1 MSGIDAFKQQVMT
14 LAVLKNDG
22 GIESLLYTF
31 IMITVVDAVMQHV
44 PAVKEFISKFI
55 DLVFQRIQG
64 KVQEHIAIEPQA
76 RAKTASILFKRN
88 YKSPVQQTQQQQQNN
103 VIIENETCD
112 SVIDLVSNLDQSQ
125 SVEFNKFY
133 FVNHYREIQVT
144 PDVFVQ
150 MVKISKPI
158 DGSEI
163 NFIDFEVY
171 SYTKQLSDVHAWVD
185 SVVSEYRAKK
195 QNKLGNK
202 LYYFNERVKLLS
214 RDINGNPI
222 WRTAPESLNFSMTKF
237 QTNKTLSNIYGES
250 IDLVKRRVE
259 FFMNNKEWYSQ
270 RGIPYTLGILMYGVA
285 GAGKTSLIK
294 GIASVTRRHIVNISL
309 SDCTTKTQLT
319 KLFFDDKIVVEKEG
333 GMLENLIIPISKRLY
348 VIEDI
353 DCLSDIV
360 LDRGLGLQ
368 PEAKTDP
375 LDQIP
380 ETQPENDDEYST
392 VVLQVPEPKQESPGA
407 PPPPQKYIDGSEER
421 LTLSYLLNLFDG
433 VLENQDR
440 IVVFSSNYPQKLDR
454 ALIRPGRIDLK
465 VEFKRASS
473 KTIRDMICGFYD
485 VSSETVSKCEFQ
497 SSVYT
502 PAEVYEILFKHQD
515 NIQEAICELSQNS
528 YTPGPCSGRSPS
540 EACKVHDIQY
550 CCAEKSD

>member
-1 MSGIDAFKQQVMT
+1 MSGIEAFKQQVMT
-14 LAVLKNDG
+14 LAALKNDG
-22 GIESLLYTF
+22 GIETLLYTF
-31 IMITVVDAVMQHV
+31 FMITIVDAVMQYV
-44 PAVKEFISKFI
+44 PAVKEFVTR
-55 DLVFQRIQG
+55 LVDVLFQRLNT
-64 KVQEHIAIEPQA
+64 KVQQHVTLEPQA
-76 RAKTASILFKRN
+76 ASKTASILFKRN
-88 YKSPVQQTQQQQQNN
+88 YKSQVQQPQQQQQNN

-133 FVNHYREIQVT
+133 FVNHYQPIQVT

-171 SYTKQLSDVHAWVD
+171 SHTKLLSDLHGWVD

-222 WRTAPESLNFSMTKF
+222 WRTAPETLNFSMTKF

-250 IDLVKRRVE
+250 INLVKRRVE
-259 FFMNNKEWYSQ
+259 FFINNKLWYSQ

-360 LDRGLGLQ
+360 LDRAQKDSESALSAPVQEPLLGQETPSESADDDYATVAVQ
-368 PEAKTDP
+368 PV
-375 LDQIP
+375 
-380 ETQPENDDEYST
+380 T
-392 VVLQVPEPKQESPGA
+392 VQHALGA

-473 KTIRDMICGFYD
+473 DCIRDMICGFYD
-485 VSSETVSKCEFQ
+485 THVDTLSEQVFEAD
-497 SSVYT
+497 VYT

-515 NIQEAICELSQNS
+515 NIQEAIRELSQH
-528 YTPGPCSGRSPS
+528 S
-540 EACKVHDIQY
+540 ENASRAVK
-550 CCAEKSD
+550 KSD

>member
-1 MSGIDAFKQQVMT
+1 MSSVDAFKQQVMT
-14 LAVLKNDG
+14 LVALKNDG
-22 GIESLLYTF
+22 GVESLLYTF
-31 IMITVVDAVMQHV
+31 FMITIIDAVMQHMPMV
-44 PAVKEFISKFI
+44 REFIIK
-55 DLVFQRIQG
+55 LVDALFQRIQG
-64 KVQEHIAIEPQA
+64 QVKEHIILQETPH
-76 RAKTASILFKRN
+76 RKTASVLFKRN
-88 YKSPVQQTQQQQQNN
+88 YKTQVSQQQVQQNN
-103 VIIENETCD
+103 TVIIENEVCD
-112 SVIDLVSNLDQSQ
+112 SIIDLVANLDQSE

-133 FVNHYREIQVT
+133 FVNHYREIKIS

-171 SYTKQLSDVHAWVD
+171 SYTKMLSDIHSWVD

-202 LYYFNERVKLLS
+202 LYYFNERVKLLN
-214 RDINGNPI
+214 RDINNNPI
-222 WRTAPESLNFSMTKF
+222 WRTAPETLNFSMTKF
-237 QTNKTLSNIYGES
+237 QTNKTLNNIYGES

-259 FFMNNKEWYSQ
+259 FFVNNKEWYSQ

-319 KLFFDDKIVVEKEG
+319 KLFFDDKIVVEKDG

-353 DCLSDIV
+353 DCLSEIV
-360 LDRGLGLQ
+360 LDRELQ
-368 PEAKTDP
+368 VQNKEVVADATV
-375 LDQIP
+375 P
-380 ETQPENDDEYST
+380 ETGTADPDDDYASMDTFEQSVKEQVKEN
-392 VVLQVPEPKQESPGA
+392 LGA
-407 PPPPQKYIDGSEER
+407 PPPPQKYVDGSEEK

-473 KTIRDMICGFYD
+473 NTIRDMIRGFYELD
-485 VSSETVSKCEFQ
+485 SNALLGIEFVSDKL
-497 SSVYT
+497 T
-502 PAEVYEILFKHQD
+502 PAEVYEVLFKYQHDYKLAIEELQTT
-515 NIQEAICELSQNS
+515 EALNVKV
-528 YTPGPCSGRSPS
+528 SGVP
-540 EACKVHDIQY
+540 
-550 CCAEKSD
+550 KSKFFF

>member
-1 MSGIDAFKQQVMT
+1 MSSVDSFKQQIMT
-14 LAVLKNDG
+14 LVALKNDG
-22 GIESLLYTF
+22 GVESLLYTF
-31 IMITVVDAVMQHV
+31 FMITLIDAVMQHM
-44 PAVKEFISKFI
+44 PAVREFITK
-55 DLVFQRIQG
+55 LVDVMFQRIQG
-64 KVQEHIAIEPQA
+64 RVKEHIILQETPH
-76 RAKTASILFKRN
+76 RKTASVLFKRN
-88 YKSPVQQTQQQQQNN
+88 YKTQVSQQQVQQNN
-103 VIIENETCD
+103 TVIIENEVCD
-112 SVIDLVSNLDQSQ
+112 SIIDLVANLDQSE

-133 FVNHYREIQVT
+133 FVNHYREIKIS

-150 MVKISKPI
+150 MIKISKPI

-171 SYTKQLSDVHAWVD
+171 SYTKMLSDIHSWVD

-202 LYYFNERVKLLS
+202 LYYFNERVKLLN
-214 RDINGNPI
+214 RDINNNPI
-222 WRTAPESLNFSMTKF
+222 WRTASETLNFSMTKF

-250 IDLVKRRVE
+250 IELVKRRVE
-259 FFMNNKEWYSQ
+259 FFVNNKEWYSQ

-319 KLFFDDKIVVEKEG
+319 KLFFDDKIVVEKDG

-353 DCLSDIV
+353 DCLSEIV
-360 LDRGLGLQ
+360 LDRELQ
-368 PEAKTDP
+368 AQSKEPVADTTT
-375 LDQIP
+375 P
-380 ETQPENDDEYST
+380 ETGIIQQNSDPDDDYTTMDTQPVKEPVKEN
-392 VVLQVPEPKQESPGA
+392 PGA
-407 PPPPQKYIDGSEER
+407 PPPPQKYVDGSEEK

-473 KTIRDMICGFYD
+473 NTIRDMICGFYELD
-485 VSSETVSKCEFQ
+485 SNALIGIEFI
-497 SSVYT
+497 SDKLT
-502 PAEVYEILFKHQD
+502 PAEVYEVLFKYQHD
-515 NIQEAICELSQNS
+515 YRLAIEELQTVSVKV
-528 YTPGPCSGRSPS
+528 S
-540 EACKVHDIQY
+540 EVP
-550 CCAEKSD
+550 KSKFFL

>member
-1 MSGIDAFKQQVMT
+1 MSSVDAFKQQVMT
-14 LAVLKNDG
+14 LVALKNDG
-22 GIESLLYTF
+22 GVESLLYTF
-31 IMITVVDAVMQHV
+31 FMITLIDAVMQHM
-44 PAVKEFISKFI
+44 PAVREFITK
-55 DLVFQRIQG
+55 LVDVMFQRIQG
-64 KVQEHIAIEPQA
+64 RVKEHIILQETPH
-76 RAKTASILFKRN
+76 RKTASVLFKRN
-88 YKSPVQQTQQQQQNN
+88 YKTQVSQQQVQQNN
-103 VIIENETCD
+103 TVIIENEVCD
-112 SVIDLVSNLDQSQ
+112 SIIDLVANLDQSE

-133 FVNHYREIQVT
+133 FVNHYREIKIS

-150 MVKISKPI
+150 MIKISKPI

-171 SYTKQLSDVHAWVD
+171 SYTKMLSDIHSWVD

-202 LYYFNERVKLLS
+202 LYYFNERVKLLN
-214 RDINGNPI
+214 RDINNNPI
-222 WRTAPESLNFSMTKF
+222 WRTAPETLNFSMTKF

-250 IDLVKRRVE
+250 IELVKRRVE
-259 FFMNNKEWYSQ
+259 FFVNNKEWYSQ

-319 KLFFDDKIVVEKEG
+319 KLFFDDKIVVEKDG

-353 DCLSDIV
+353 DCLSEIV
-360 LDRGLGLQ
+360 LDRELQ
-368 PEAKTDP
+368 LQSKEPVADTTT
-375 LDQIP
+375 P
-380 ETQPENDDEYST
+380 ETGIIQQNSDPDDDYTTMDTQPVKEN
-392 VVLQVPEPKQESPGA
+392 PGA
-407 PPPPQKYIDGSEER
+407 PPPPQKYVDGSEEK

-473 KTIRDMICGFYD
+473 NTIRDMICGFYELD
-485 VSSETVSKCEFQ
+485 SNALLGIEFI
-497 SSVYT
+497 SDKLT
-502 PAEVYEILFKHQD
+502 PAEVYEVLFKYQHD
-515 NIQEAICELSQNS
+515 YRLAIEELQTVSVKV
-528 YTPGPCSGRSPS
+528 S
-540 EACKVHDIQY
+540 EVS
-550 CCAEKSD
+550 KSKFFL